1 VLFDAVVGGTKE
13 GMRRMPIRREAGE
26 RKMNAKRMIVA
37 ACVLGTCSAVQ
48 GELIIPLDGGWQAT
62 ILDDA
67 IADLSVDYVGDDLLV
82 LEKFADFWEIDDITG
97 LPVPIRILFEQVA
110 PDNETVSRIAI
121 TDEIILNH
129 TGLHWWDF
137 HMELLSPLA
146 KWNPA
151 DSADFSY
158 EPFTSMAFS
167 DDLSGV
173 DFEGGPG
180 IPTGGSWTPGA
191 ESGALFIDVD
201 LSGDE
206 YVCFV
211 LKEFPTVPAP
221 GILSA
226 LGLAGLICARRRRT

>member
-1 VLFDAVVGGTKE
+1 
-13 GMRRMPIRREAGE
+13 
-26 RKMNAKRMIVA
+26 MNAKRMIVA

-48 GELIIPLDGGWQAT
+48 GDLVIPLDGGWQAT

-67 IADLSVDYVGDDLLV
+67 IADLSVDYLGDDLLV

-97 LPVPIRILFEQVA
+97 LPVPIRILFEQVE
-110 PDNETVSRIAI
+110 PDLDTVSRIAI
-121 TDEIILNH
+121 TDEIIVNS

-137 HMELLSPLA
+137 HMVLLSPLA
-146 KWNPA
+146 TWNPT

-158 EPFTSMAFS
+158 EPFTNIAFS
-167 DDLSGV
+167 YDLSSV
-173 DFEGGPG
+173 HFDGGPG
-180 IPTGGSWTPGA
+180 IPPDGIWMPGA
-191 ESGALFIDVD
+191 TSGALFIDID
-201 LSGDE
+201 LSGEE

-221 GILSA
+221 GLLTA